1 MGADN
6 SSMPTRTALTPP
18 LPVLCVGALLLLG
31 CEEETIPVPTVF
43 HPTLVQVS
51 PETFLGTV
59 PCRPGATGAM
69 QVYVATL
76 FDVGLDYAPTEPFA
90 LPSSGP
96 VSCKNPVAF
105 SRVLEPHRYQARV
118 EAYDRGD
125 LVPLGS
131 DDPKVTLG
139 VPILV
144 DPVTGERVSP
154 RWTTT
159 CGETEPVTA
168 RIETVR
174 TVRDCKPLVDSGTPG
189 PTAVE
194 VTIASALGELQCGS
208 EPGQIERFEVG
219 ILGGPMR
226 SAACGETVTFDDVP
240 TVGAVPFTLLAY
252 EPGAD
257 EPRWGS
263 SCDARPAAGITV
275 QATCSVLD
283 DQGALDVAPE
293 DVLAA
298 LGLDCSALGELKV
311 DLLDGQG
318 MAVPEGVGNG
328 PLYVGASGCGVPAR
342 LTGVT
347 SGNAEARATLVAGG
361 SVLGTV
367 RCTGLVIPGNA
378 VTSTCAVEP

>member
-1 MGADN
+1 
-6 SSMPTRTALTPP
+6 
-18 LPVLCVGALLLLG
+18 
-31 CEEETIPVPTVF
+31 
-43 HPTLVQVS
+43 
-51 PETFLGTV
+51 
-59 PCRPGATGAM
+59 M

-118 EAYDRGD
+118 DAYDRED
-125 LVPLGS
+125 LLPLGS
-131 DDPKVTLG
+131 DDPKVSLG

-159 CGETEPVTA
+159 CGKSQPVTA
-168 RIETVR
+168 RVATVR
-174 TVRDCKPLVDSGTPG
+174 TVRDCEPLVDSGTPG
-189 PTAVE
+189 PTTVE
-194 VTIASALGELQCGS
+194 VTIDSALGELHCGTK
-208 EPGQIERFEVG
+208 PGDVERFEVG
-219 ILGGPMR
+219 LLGGPMK

-252 EPGAD
+252 EPGAE

-263 SCDARPAAGITV
+263 SCEARPAAGIAV

-283 DQGALDVAPE
+283 DQGALDVVPE
-293 DVLAA
+293 DALAA

-311 DLLDGQG
+311 ELLDGNG
-318 MAVPEGVGNG
+318 MPVPDGTGNG
-328 PLYVGASGCGVPAR
+328 PLHVGAGDCGLPAR
-342 LTGVT
+342 LTGIT
-347 SGNAEARATLVAGG
+347 SGIAEARATLVAGG
-361 SVLGTV
+361 AVIGSV
-367 RCTGLVIPGNA
+367 RCSGLVIPGNA
-378 VTSTCAVEP
+378 VTSACSAEP